1 NERASSRVMTASS
14 LIIRNVI
21 IDMFYL
27 FEGGNITSD
36 ERINSL
42 IDGINSLG
50 AKSAIEDFADNAVWE
65 KML

>member
-1 NERASSRVMTASS
+1 
-14 LIIRNVI
+14 
-21 IDMFYL
+21 MFYL
-27 FEGGNITSD
+27 FEGGDITSD